1 MDSLKLYERLGF
13 CREERLIRY
22 YLSNADAF
30 RLSMLCLPRPIDVP
44 QREAV
49 AATVEDSSKI
59 R

>member
-22 YLSNADAF
+22 YLNNSDAF
-30 RLSMLCLPRPIDVP
+30 RLSLPRPVNTPRQEMVVP
-44 QREAV
+44 R
-49 AATVEDSSKI
+49 VEDS